1 MELDKARVAG
11 GRLVDGAAVLVEAYD
26 EREMGQSQSK
36 PEDIAALA
44 KQEVE
49 YEPPLGKPTDG
60 NPLVYLDVKLGRYGD
75 GVPLGRVV
83 IELKKDAAPK
93 TAQNF
98 LELCTSEQEG
108 FGYKN
113 SRFHRIIP
121 GFMCQGGDF
130 TNDNGTGGMSIYGRT
145 FEDENFQLAHLGPGV
160 LSMANAGPNTNG
172 SQFFLCTV
180 QTPWLDGRHCVFG
193 QVVEGFNVVKA
204 MEACGTRGGEPTQ
217 DVMVANS
224 GLLSQGG
231 TKMTLSNGQRSLKL
245 NSAKHL
251 PHAPRM
257 PTMFRRQNSRGHLNL
272 RQNQLKKISN
282 VSMQG
287 AVTF

>member
-1 MELDKARVAG
+1 LQPDNVGFSIASKARGSRTQAIEG
-11 GRLVDGAAVLVEAYD
+11 G
-26 EREMGQSQSK
+26 EMGQGQSK

-44 KQEVE
+44 QQDVD
-49 YEPPLGKPTDG
+49 YAPPLGPPVEG
-60 NPLVYLDVKLGRYGD
+60 NPQVYLDVKLGRYGA

-83 IELKKDAAPK
+83 IELKKDVAPK

-108 FGYKN
+108 FGYKG

-172 SQFFLCTV
+172 SQFFLCTA

-204 MEACGTRGGEPTQ
+204 MEACGTRGGEPMQ
-217 DVMVANS
+217 DVMIADS
-224 GLLSQGG
+224 GLIAQG
-231 TKMTLSNGQRSLKL
+231 TSMSLSNGQRTRKL
-245 NSAKHL
+245 HSTKHL
-251 PHAPRM
+251 TRAARV
-257 PTMFRRQNSRGHLNL
+257 PTMFRRSRSRGRTNF
-272 RQNQLKKISN
+272 RQSQLKKASIQAMRG
-282 VSMQG
+282 VAML
-287 AVTF
+287 

>member
-1 MELDKARVAG
+1 MELDKARLENWRV
-11 GRLVDGAAVLVEAYD
+11 VDGVAVLVDAND
-26 EREMGQSQSK
+26 ARAMGQSQSK

-44 KQEVE
+44 KQDVE
-49 YEPPLGKPTDG
+49 YKPPLGEPTDG
-60 NPLVYLDVKLGRYGD
+60 NPLVYLDVKLGRYGA

-83 IELKKDAAPK
+83 IELKKDVAPK

-217 DVMVANS
+217 DVMIADS

-231 TKMTLSNGQRSLKL
+231 TKMALSCGLHTPKL
-245 NSAKHL
+245 NSAKYL
-251 PHAPRM
+251 PRNPAM
-257 PTMFRRQNSRGHLNL
+257 QTMFRRPNSMGHSKI
-272 RQNQLKKISN
+272 RQIQLKKTSIL
-282 VSMQG
+282 SMRG
-287 AVTF
+287 AVAF

>member
-1 MELDKARVAG
+1 M
-11 GRLVDGAAVLVEAYD
+11 EAYD

-44 KQEVE
+44 KQDVE
-49 YEPPLGKPTDG
+49 YKPPLGKPTDG
-60 NPLVYLDVKLGRYGD
+60 NPLVYLDVKLGRYGA

-83 IELKKDAAPK
+83 IELKKDVAPK

-217 DVMVANS
+217 DVMIADS

-231 TKMTLSNGQRSLKL
+231 TKMALSSGQRSLKL

-251 PHAPRM
+251 PHTPVM
-257 PTMFRRQNSRGHLNL
+257 PTMFRRSNSRGHLKF
-272 RQNQLKKISN
+272 RENQLKKTSN
-282 VSMQG
+282 VSMRG
-287 AVTF
+287 AVAF